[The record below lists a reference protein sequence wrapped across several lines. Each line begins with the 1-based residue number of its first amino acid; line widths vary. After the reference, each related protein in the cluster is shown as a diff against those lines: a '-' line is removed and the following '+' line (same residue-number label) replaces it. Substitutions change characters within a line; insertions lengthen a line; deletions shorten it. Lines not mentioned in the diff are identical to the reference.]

1 VIDDGTVV
9 AKTASASSAREPA
22 HSDRPAF
29 RARIAAG
36 VTLFTG
42 RYRWPIAITWVLL
55 VLAAAAAS
63 ASLPSVLSGGGWYV
77 DGSQSKQVADA
88 LGTAG
93 MLGRGQT
100 AIELVIHDRE
110 VTVDNPRFE
119 SRIRSV
125 VDAVTADPVL
135 KVTGRYGW
143 SSLDPAG
150 RSQFLGR
157 DNRTVTDSI
166 ALGLNDGAA
175 RRELPLAQKRL
186 TAEFGK
192 KGLDVSVVSA
202 ASLWGAVNTQ
212 SQSDLILGELIVL
225 PLIGLI
231 LLLLFRSLAAVA
243 VSLAVGVSSIVFAL
257 AILTLVAH
265 HIELSLFM
273 ENTATMLGLGV
284 GVDYSL
290 FVISRFQEELRHTSD
305 VRAAVAT
312 ALHHS
317 GHAVVYSGLTVI
329 AAMATLFLV
338 DLNVIFSLA
347 LGAVTVVGFSILV
360 TTLLLPAL
368 LQLVGT
374 GINRGRPRFLRSRS
388 DARGVHGATHWHW
401 FATTVMRRPI
411 ALGTLGVLILAAL
424 AVPAIGL
431 RTFSPDARILPHS
444 SAVREGFDT
453 LQQQFG
459 VGSTSP
465 VQVVVT
471 APAGLSTPQ
480 ATFALLQLND
490 ILAHLPHVA
499 SSQSVAAVLRA
510 VPNGDPARLLDTGD
524 WRRLPT
530 SIVESVRHYLSN
542 DMRTSVIELQ
552 SDHTASA
559 DETRQLVRDA
569 RQVISHLNEPQ
580 LRAFV
585 GGETAEGVDANA
597 VIEGSLIK
605 VVLTMLCVG
614 FVLLLVTFRS
624 VALPIKGVVM
634 NLLSLAG
641 TYGIL
646 VLIFQHGF
654 LTAPLGLERTGYL
667 QSFVPVLLLALLF
680 SMSTD
685 YEVFLIGRI
694 REYYRRSGDNRAA
707 VADAVEATGPLISG
721 AAVLMVAV
729 FGAFALT
736 GIMPIQQLG
745 LGAAVGILID
755 ATVVRLVLVPAAMRL
770 LGGWNWWWPR
780 RHASDGSPTAD
791 LNHHPGTGVNP

>member
-1 VIDDGTVV
+1 MIDYSTVV
-9 AKTASASSAREPA
+9 TKTGARSAAIDHKPDRT
-22 HSDRPAF
+22 DRPAF
-29 RARIAAG
+29 GARIAAA
-36 VTLFTG
+36 VTGFTG
-42 RYRWPIAITWVLL
+42 RYRWPIAIAWVLL

-77 DGSQSKQVADA
+77 DGSQSTQAADA

-93 MLGRGQT
+93 MHGRGQT
-100 AIELVIHDRE
+100 AIQLVIHDRNA
-110 VTVDNPRFE
+110 TVDDARFE
-119 SRIRSV
+119 SRVRQV
-125 VDAVTADPVL
+125 VDAVTTDPAL

-143 SSLDPAG
+143 STLDPTS
-150 RSQFLGR
+150 RSQFLGA

-166 ALGLNDGAA
+166 ALSLDDGAA
-175 RRELPLAQKRL
+175 RRELPLAQERL
-186 TAEFGK
+186 TAEFDT
-192 KGLDVSVVSA
+192 KGLDVSVVSP
-202 ASLWGAVNTQ
+202 ASFWGEVNTL
-212 SQSDLILGELIVL
+212 SQSDLMLGELIAL

-231 LLLLFRSLAAVA
+231 LLLLFRSVAAVA
-243 VSLAVGVSSIVFAL
+243 IALAVGVSSIVFAL
-257 AILTLVAH
+257 AILTPIAH
-265 HIELSLFM
+265 HIELSLFV

-312 ALHHS
+312 ALRHS
-317 GHAVVYSGLTVI
+317 GHTVVYSGLTII

-347 LGAVTVVGFSILV
+347 LGAVSVVGCSILV

-388 DARGVHGATHWHW
+388 DARGLPGAGRWHR
-401 FATTVMRRPI
+401 FATMVMRRPI
-411 ALGTLGVLILAAL
+411 ALGMLGVLILAAL
-424 AVPAIGL
+424 ALPAAGL

-444 SAVREGFDT
+444 SGVRQGFDT

-480 ATFALLQLND
+480 PTSALLQLTD
-490 ILAHLPHVA
+490 TLAHLPHVA
-499 SSQSVAAVLRA
+499 SIQSVATVLEG
-510 VPNGDPARLLDTGD
+510 VPTGDPARLLDTGQ
-524 WRRLPT
+524 WRHLPP
-530 SIVESVRHYLSN
+530 SIVESVRHFLSN
-542 DMRTSVIELQ
+542 DTRTTVIDLQ
-552 SDHTASA
+552 SDHTAAA
-559 DETRQLVRDA
+559 DETRQLVRNA
-569 RQVISHLNEPQ
+569 RQVISHLGDPQ

-585 GGETAEGVDANA
+585 GGETAEGMDSNA
-597 VIEGSLIK
+597 VIEGSLPK
-605 VVLTMLCVG
+605 VVMMMLCVV
-614 FVLLLVTFRS
+614 FVLLLMTFRS

-654 LTAPLGLERTGYL
+654 LTGALGLERTSYL
-667 QSFVPVLLLALLF
+667 QNFVPVLLLALLF

-694 REYYRRSGDNRAA
+694 REYYRRSGDNQAA
-707 VADAVEATGPLISG
+707 VAEAVEATGPLISG

-736 GIMPIQQLG
+736 GIMPMQQLG
-745 LGAAVGILID
+745 LGAAIGILID
-755 ATVVRLVLVPAAMRL
+755 ATIVRLVLVPAAMQL
-770 LGGWNWWWPR
+770 LGRWNWWWPR
-780 RHASDGSPTAD
+780 RHAPDGPLS
-791 LNHHPGTGVNP
+791 NS